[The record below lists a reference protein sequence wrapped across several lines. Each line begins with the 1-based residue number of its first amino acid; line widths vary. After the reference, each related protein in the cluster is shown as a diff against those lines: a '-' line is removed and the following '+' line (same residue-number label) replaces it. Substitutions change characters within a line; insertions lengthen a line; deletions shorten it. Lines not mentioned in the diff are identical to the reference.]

1 MMFSLLTPN
10 LRRKRMIA
18 LLLAGL
24 AAGWLTAVWVAG
36 RKLAARMERPD
47 PAHLIRLAEIDLLR
61 EIERRTR
68 GRKRFAREW
77 AEARRRLEE
86 LGSS

>member
-24 AAGWLTAVWVAG
+24 AAGWIVSVRTVG
-36 RKLAARMERPD
+36 RKLVAKMERPD

>member
-10 LRRKRMIA
+10 LRRKPMIA

-24 AAGWLTAVWVAG
+24 AAGWITAVRTVG
-36 RKLAARMERPD
+36 RKLAAKMERPD

-68 GRKRFAREW
+68 GRKRFAKEW
-77 AEARRRLEE
+77 AETRRRLEE
-86 LGSS
+86 LGGS